1 MANDITIHRKK
12 IHTNSTNK
20 IVHDMF
26 ELSDKKKKETKQKS
40 QNQNQFCS
48 LYLCEIRVR

>member
-1 MANDITIHRKK
+1 MANDITKHRKK

-26 ELSDKKKKETKQKS
+26 ELSDKKRNQTKTPKPKS
-40 QNQNQFCS
+40 V
-48 LYLCEIRVR
+48 L